1 MSSTPWYTLTVEQVA
16 EKLKTSLQQGLS
28 REEAERRFAQY
39 GPNELEQT
47 GRKTFLRMFIEQFA
61 DFMVI
66 ILIIAAIISAL
77 LGEFKDAVII
87 MMIVLLNGLLGAIQ
101 ENKAEESLAALK
113 KMAVP
118 QAKVLRE
125 GRIDVVPAARLVP
138 GDIVVLETGD
148 FVPADIRFSEV
159 TNLKIEEAALTGESV
174 PVEKNS
180 QTLDNT
186 EIPLGDRLNIAHT
199 SSLVTYGRGRGIV
212 VETGMATQIGK
223 IAAMI
228 QSEEG
233 TKTPLQKRMEVLG
246 KTLGIAALAVC
257 AVIFIVG
264 VLYGKELFEMFLTA
278 VSLAVA
284 AIPEGLPAIVTIVL
298 AIGVQRMSRR
308 NAIIRKLPSVE
319 TLGSATVICSD
330 KTGTLT
336 QNKMSVEKVYFGG
349 RLLDASE
356 LKEAGGEAWKL
367 LVCAGTLCN
376 DSYIRVEDG
385 KATVIGDPTENALVE
400 LGMRVDLYKDAL
412 EQELPRV
419 DEVPFDS
426 ARKLMT
432 TVHRHGQGFRVY
444 TKGAPDVLLKAC
456 SRILVDGEPQE
467 LIGELR
473 EALDQANDRMAEA
486 ALRVLGMAYKDLPPD
501 TDLRQVKNELETDLI
516 FIGLCGMIDPP
527 RPEAREAVK
536 LCRKAGIKPVMI
548 TGDHAATAMA
558 IARDLGILREGDT
571 VLTGR
576 ELDQM
581 DDEELKE
588 VVRSCSVYA
597 RVSPEHKVRIVKAW
611 QSWQEIV
618 AMTGDGVNDAPALK
632 RADIGAAM
640 GIVGT
645 EVAKEAS
652 DMVLTD
658 DNFATIVA
666 AVEEG
671 RVIFSNIIKSI
682 QFLLS
687 CNVGEILVLFIAT
700 ILNWA
705 SPLLPI
711 HILWVNLVT
720 DSLPALALGVDPA
733 ETGIMER
740 KPRDPKS
747 RIFSK
752 GMVRRIVY
760 QGIMVGGLTLAAFRC
775 GYHADLVTA
784 QTMAFAVL
792 ALSQLVHS
800 FNVRSNRRSIF
811 RIGFFSNPQ
820 LVGAICISALLQI
833 SVITVPFLAGIFD
846 VVTLSASQ
854 WLIVLLLSLAPLFI
868 VEMVKLLGL
877 NTSAD
882 ED

>member
-1 MSSTPWYTLTVEQVA
+1 MSSTPWHALPVEQVA
-16 EKLKTSLQQGLS
+16 EKLGTSLQQGLS
-28 REEAERRFAQY
+28 REEAERRLAQY
-39 GPNELEQT
+39 GPNELEQM

-66 ILIIAAIISAL
+66 ILIIAAVISAL

-113 KMAVP
+113 KMAAP
-118 QAKVLRE
+118 HAKVLRE

-148 FVPADIRFSEV
+148 FVPADIRLSEI

-186 EIPLGDRLNIAHT
+186 EIPLGDRLNMAHT

-223 IAAMI
+223 IAALI

-349 RLLDASE
+349 RLLEAGE

-367 LVCAGTLCN
+367 LVLAGALCN

-385 KATVIGDPTENALVE
+385 KAAVIGDPTENALVE

-432 TVHRHGQGFRVY
+432 TVHKHGQGFRVY

-456 SRILVDGEPQE
+456 SRILVEGEPRE
-467 LIGELR
+467 LTAELR
-473 EALDQANDRMAEA
+473 DAVDQANSQMAEA
-486 ALRVLGMAYKDLPPD
+486 ALRVLGMAYKELPPD
-501 TDLRQVKNELETDLI
+501 TDLKQVKDELETDLI

-558 IARDLGILREGDT
+558 IARDLGILAEGDT

-611 QSWQEIV
+611 QSWQDIV

-687 CNVGEILVLFIAT
+687 CNVGEILV
-700 ILNWA
+700 
-705 SPLLPI
+705 
-711 HILWVNLVT
+711 
-720 DSLPALALGVDPA
+720 
-733 ETGIMER
+733 
-740 KPRDPKS
+740 
-747 RIFSK
+747 
-752 GMVRRIVY
+752 
-760 QGIMVGGLTLAAFRC
+760 
-775 GYHADLVTA
+775 
-784 QTMAFAVL
+784 
-792 ALSQLVHS
+792 
-800 FNVRSNRRSIF
+800 
-811 RIGFFSNPQ
+811 
-820 LVGAICISALLQI
+820 
-833 SVITVPFLAGIFD
+833 
-846 VVTLSASQ
+846 
-854 WLIVLLLSLAPLFI
+854 
-868 VEMVKLLGL
+868 
-877 NTSAD
+877 
-882 ED
+882 